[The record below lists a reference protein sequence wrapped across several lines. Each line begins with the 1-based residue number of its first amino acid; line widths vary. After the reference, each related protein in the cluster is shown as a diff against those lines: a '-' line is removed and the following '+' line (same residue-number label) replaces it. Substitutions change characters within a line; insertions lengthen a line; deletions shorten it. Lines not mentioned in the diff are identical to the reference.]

1 MDKLLLLTEGAFFKI
16 IDVEVKKEIELE
28 TYYKNLNCDC
38 IDILEP
44 YGLDEEGRKKYCLIV
59 DDEAL
64 FKKNSQINFFGSL
77 LYGILEH
84 NQPITGKV
92 LLGKNKHSE
101 KGVSIS
107 GLNKKDVKY
116 ILESID
122 EMRMKLIKKA

>member
-38 IDILEP
+38 IDIVEP

-64 FKKNSQINFFGSL
+64 FKKILRLIFSGRYCMEFWSITSL
-77 LYGILEH
+77 
-84 NQPITGKV
+84 
-92 LLGKNKHSE
+92 LLGKCC
-101 KGVSIS
+101 
-107 GLNKKDVKY
+107 
-116 ILESID
+116 
-122 EMRMKLIKKA
+122 